1 MALHE
6 IGKLKIRIGREGF
19 GIKIGDRKLF
29 SFGSKSAGPREDADG
44 GYTDYR
50 DDPGY
55 AYDDQ
60 NGYYPDE
67 ESGYDDYNGGDG
79 YYDQN
84 GDGGYYPP
92 EGDGYYPEDGA
103 PQAGRVMEYI
113 ENNAWVVLA
122 LLVVFP
128 PLGIYLLWRLN
139 RYEFRVRMAVSV
151 VSGIWCIVALI
162 LIISGIVGG
171 GKDVPT
177 LPEMTLTTMA
187 PTAAPTA
194 TPAAT
199 STATATVV
207 PELTPAATPLNG
219 GVPADG
225 TGGDGTGTGD
235 EGDSGLTYVYSPQ
248 TGMYYH
254 KVDNCSNIDAGAQLT
269 LVTLDAAVNR
279 NQSPCPLCCGGEVY
293 YATADGKWYHTDR
306 YCQGMTN
313 AVEYSKEAAT
323 NDGKTACPVCAG
335 GKETT
340 DKDEGKTKAQRYAES
355 ITTDKSGIEVYM
367 TPNGNWFHTDST
379 CQGMSDARKVTL
391 LKALQAGKTGC
402 PVCFASANKL
412 VYCTSGGIYYHLDK
426 NCKDME
432 NASQV
437 TLAAAA
443 VLGKKKCPDCVTQDF
458 YDEPTDDGSDDS
470 GTPDGD
476 IEIPSGD
483 GSTAY
488 VYATPGGRYYHTN
501 SVCSDMKNAEK
512 VTLLSMI
519 KEGRPPCSVCCSS
532 ASDTVYVSKGG
543 KYYHSYATCSGMTNA
558 QAGTLAQALAY
569 GYRACSKCWS
579 GTTPIDDG
587 GNGDGDNNDGSD
599 DGNKGYSNVYIYASE
614 NGKYYHTRKSCSK
627 AESDVSKVLLEL
639 AIDDGKTAC
648 PTCASQADDTV
659 YATRD
664 GKYYHSDKSHAGAGA
679 TSGTLAK
686 ALIHGY
692 TACPVCYK
700 SGDDGGSSKYEPG
713 KSGINV
719 YANASGKYY
728 HTTKKCS
735 AISGS
740 TVKVTLEA
748 ALNNNKSACTV
759 CAASARRTV
768 YATKDGKYYHYSSS
782 CAGSSASSG
791 TLDGALALGFKA
803 CPNCVTG
810 NGGGDDDKQTFEPGK
825 SGIKVYATT
834 NGKYFHTKS
843 SCGSMTDGKKI
854 TLEDAL
860 NYGLSACPNC
870 AAAAAKKVYAVDG
883 AGTYHYS
890 ESCAGTGAKSGTMAE
905 ALALGMKPCSKCVVK
920 DNTDPTNPDDPD
932 DPDKGDDPDRA
943 APGDT
948 KVYIDLTGNTNAFLY
963 HKASSCAECGMTGGT
978 AVTLKYAL
986 DQGFADCGHCNPP
999 LAIEK

>member
-29 SFGSKSAGPREDADG
+29 SFGSKAKGTDTGAEG
-44 GYTDYR
+44 GYADYP
-50 DDPGY
+50 DDSDY
-55 AYDDQ
+55 AYEDQ
-60 NGYYPDE
+60 NGYYPEDE
-67 ESGYDDYNGGDG
+67 AGYDGYENGGDG
-79 YYDQN
+79 YYDQG

-92 EGDGYYPEDGA
+92 DDDGYYTPEGE

-122 LLVVFP
+122 LLVALP
-128 PLGIYLLWRLN
+128 PLGIFLLWRLN
-139 RYEFRVRMAVSV
+139 RYEFRVRIAASV
-151 VSGIWCIVALI
+151 VSAIWFIVAVI
-162 LIISGIVGG
+162 LIISGITGG
-171 GKDVPT
+171 GSDTSK
-177 LPEMTLTTMA
+177 LPEMNLTTI
-187 PTAAPTA
+187 APTA
-194 TPAAT
+194 TPTAMPTATPTVAAT
-199 STATATVV
+199 TAV
-207 PELTPAATPLNG
+207 PELSPAATPLG
-219 GVPADG
+219 G
-225 TGGDGTGTGD
+225 GTGTGNT
-235 EGDSGLTYVYSPQ
+235 GDDIGTQADYVYSPQ
-248 TGMYYH
+248 TGLYYH
-254 KVDNCSNIDAGAQLT
+254 KVDNCSNIDAGAQVT
-269 LVTLDAAVNR
+269 LVTLEAAINR

-293 YATADGKWYHTDR
+293 YATADGTWYHTDR
-306 YCQGMTN
+306 YCQGMTD
-313 AVEYSKEAAT
+313 AVEYSKEAAIKE
-323 NDGKTACPVCAG
+323 GKTACPVCAG
-335 GKETT
+335 GKATETNN
-340 DKDEGKTKAQRYAES
+340 DNKTKAQRYAES

-367 TPNGNWFHTDST
+367 TANGTWFHTDQN
-379 CQGMSDARKVTL
+379 CQGMNEARKVTL

-402 PVCFASANKL
+402 PVCFANANKL
-412 VYCTSGGIYYHLDK
+412 VYCTSGGTYYHLDPTCTRMK
-426 NCKDME
+426 NP
-432 NASQV
+432 SHV

-443 VLGKKKCPDCVTQDF
+443 VLGKKQCPECVTEDF
-458 YDEPTDDGSDDS
+458 YNAPVDDGGDS
-470 GTPDGD
+470 DGD
-476 IEIPSGD
+476 NGDGSGGNIEIPKGD

-488 VYATPGGRYYHTN
+488 VYATPNGRYYHTN
-501 SVCSDMKNAEK
+501 SACSDMKNAEK

-519 KEGRPPCSVCCSS
+519 KEGRPACPICCSS
-532 ASDTVYVSKGG
+532 ASNTVYVSKGG

-569 GYRACSKCWS
+569 GYKACSKCWS
-579 GTTPIDDG
+579 GSTPVSDG
-587 GNGDGDNNDGSD
+587 GGDNDGGD
-599 DGNKGYSNVYIYASE
+599 DGNDGYSGVYIYASE

-659 YATRD
+659 YATKD
-664 GKYYHSDKSHAGAGA
+664 GKYYHSDKSHAGSGA

-686 ALIHGY
+686 ALIRGY

-700 SGDDGGSSKYEPG
+700 SDDGGSTNKFEPG
-713 KSGINV
+713 KSGISV
-719 YANASGKYY
+719 YASASGKYY
-728 HTTKKCS
+728 HTSKTCS
-735 AISGS
+735 AVSGS
-740 TVKVTLEA
+740 VVKVTLEA

-791 TLDGALALGFKA
+791 TLDEALAMGFKA

-810 NGGGDDDKQTFEPGK
+810 EGDDDKDPKFEPGK

-834 NGKYFHTKS
+834 TGEYFHTKS
-843 SCGSMTDGKKI
+843 SCGSMKDGKKI

-870 AAAAAKKVYAVDG
+870 AAAAGKKVYAVEG
-883 AGTYHYS
+883 AGTYHYDA
-890 ESCAGTGAKSGTMAE
+890 SCAGTGAKAGTMAE
-905 ALALGMKPCSKCVVK
+905 ALALGMKPCPKCVEK
-920 DNTDPTNPDDPD
+920 DNTDPTDPD
-932 DPDKGDDPDRA
+932 DPEDPGDGDDPDRS

-948 KVYIDLTGNTNAFLY
+948 RVYIDLSGNTNAFLY
-963 HKASSCAECGMTGGT
+963 HKSSSCSKCGMTGGT

-999 LAIEK
+999 LTISE